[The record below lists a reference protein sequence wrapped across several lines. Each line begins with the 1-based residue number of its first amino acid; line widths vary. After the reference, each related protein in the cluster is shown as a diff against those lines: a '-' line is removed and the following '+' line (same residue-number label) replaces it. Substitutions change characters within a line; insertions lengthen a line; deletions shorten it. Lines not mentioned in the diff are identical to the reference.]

1 METFIYKSRKK
12 DELYLYLAEKDDFSV
27 VPEDLLKSLGN
38 EPQFV
43 MQLTL
48 SEQRKLAREDVRK
61 VMQNL
66 QQNGFHLQMP
76 PPADLILQRERAG
89 KPH

>member
-12 DELYLYLAEKDDFSV
+12 EELYLYLAVKDDFST
-27 VPEDLLKSLGN
+27 VPEDLLKSIGH
-38 EPQFV
+38 EPLFV

-61 VMQNL
+61 VMHNL
-66 QQNGFHLQMP
+66 QEQGFHLQMP
-76 PPADLILQRERAG
+76 PPVDLILQREHAG

>member
-12 DELYLYLAEKDDFSV
+12 DELYLYLAVQDDFSV
-27 VPEDLLKSLGN
+27 VPEDLLKSIGS

-43 MQLTL
+43 MQLAL
-48 SEQRKLAREDVRK
+48 NEERKLAREDVRK

-66 QQNGFHLQMP
+66 QEKGFHLQMP

>member
-1 METFIYKSRKK
+1 METYIYKSRKK
-12 DELYLYLAEKDDFSV
+12 EELYLYLAQQDDFSV
-27 VPEDLLKSLGN
+27 VPEDLMQSIGK

-48 SEQRKLAREDVRK
+48 SEQRKLAREDVGK

-66 QQNGFHLQMP
+66 QEKGFHLQLP

>member
-1 METFIYKSRKK
+1 METYIYKSRKK
-12 DELYLYLAEKDDFSV
+12 EELYLYLAEQDDFSV
-27 VPEDLLKSLGN
+27 VPEDLMQSIGN

-66 QQNGFHLQMP
+66 QEKGFHLQLP

>member
-1 METFIYKSRKK
+1 METFIYKSRKRE
-12 DELYLYLAEKDDFSV
+12 ELYIYLANHDDFSV
-27 VPEDLLKSLGN
+27 VPEDLMASLGK
-38 EPQFV
+38 EPEFV
-43 MQLTL
+43 MKLTL
-48 SEQRKLAREDVRK
+48 SEERKLAREDVRK

-66 QQNGFHLQMP
+66 QEKGFHLQMP